1 MNGFPS
7 IRRVR
12 YALAGLLVFALLNVI
27 SVCPVLAHQVPAA
40 QSCCEHSHGQNL
52 PCTDTTPNNCPYVLL
67 EKSLAKIG
75 LSAWDVGAAPA
86 GQVEA
91 IRAVVWFSFPSL
103 LSRAADESGFYLLFR
118 VLLI

>member
-1 MNGFPS
+1 MDGGFT
-7 IRRVR
+7 IRRLR
-12 YALAGLLVFALLNVI
+12 YALAGVLVFALTNVI
-27 SVCPVLAHQVPAA
+27 SVCPVLAHQVPAS

-75 LSAWDVGAAPA
+75 LPAWDLGAEPS
-86 GQVEA
+86 GRVEA
-91 IRAVVWFSFPSL
+91 IHTIVWFS
-103 LSRAADESGFYLLFR
+103 SRTLGGRGADVSDSYLLFR